1 LARAW
6 AAARSGSPKGYIRSE
21 IYGALTSALQE
32 TPNLV
37 VLLHEIEKAHPEVHK
52 RFLTAWNDGHFT
64 KSSDGKQI
72 STYRAIFMLTSNA
85 ASDELMDIW
94 AALAV
99 ANGGA

>member
-1 LARAW
+1 VRRVHHL
-6 AAARSGSPKGYIRSE
+6 GGIRDP
-21 IYGALTSALQE
+21 A
-32 TPNLV
+32 N
-37 VLLHEIEKAHPEVHK
+37 K